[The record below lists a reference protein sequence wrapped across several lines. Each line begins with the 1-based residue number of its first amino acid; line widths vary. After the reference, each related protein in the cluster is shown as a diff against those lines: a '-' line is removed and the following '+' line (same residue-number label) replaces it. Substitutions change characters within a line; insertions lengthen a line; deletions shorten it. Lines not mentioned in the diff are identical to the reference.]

1 MTKALFLDRDGVIN
15 EDVGYAFRN
24 EDIRFVEGIFD
35 LCQKAQEK
43 SYAIIIVT
51 NQSGIARGYYNE
63 DDFAQL
69 NHWFIEQFAQR
80 QIQITATYYCPH
92 HPDITGACT
101 CRKPQ
106 AGMLLSAIDKYQ
118 IDPIHSM
125 MIGDKA
131 SDMLAAKTAQIA
143 QRLYFSK
150 QQPSADSQHT
160 AHIDTLTQA
169 IALL

>member
-1 MTKALFLDRDGVIN
+1 MIKALFLDRDGVIN
-15 EDVGYAFRN
+15 EDIGYAFRS
-24 EDIRFVEGIFD
+24 EDITFVDGIFD
-35 LCQKAQEK
+35 LCLAAQQAG
-43 SYAIIIVT
+43 YLIIIIT
-51 NQSGIARGYYNE
+51 NQSGIARGYYTE

-80 QIQITATYYCPH
+80 QIQITATYHCPH

-118 IDPIHSM
+118 IAPIHSM

-160 AHIDTLTQA
+160 AHIDRLTQA
-169 IALL
+169 ITFL